1 MPDQSD
7 DKKNNISAAKASA
20 NEERIRKWR
29 ERQAKAGGMQSD
41 DGPVAADK
49 AGGKAA
55 VQSAAQAGVEETV
68 NKSGSAPLPD
78 PMLAQP
84 SQAPAASS
92 ASPALGRGGPIP
104 TRREEELAAEK
115 ALRAEMADSRLPS
128 EDEVQDIITNNRRR
142 LWLQKLKIRRKAGI
156 LIGIPLLAALVYGTI
171 ITPSSKAVSSSFV
184 IMKAGESRN
193 GGQLAG
199 IMGLG
204 GGEGLGDAYRIR
216 EYLKS
221 REAMQIMEAKYGFL
235 SHFSNGTFDPF
246 SRPLTMP
253 IFGQDAHDFYQRKI
267 NIGIDVREGIVRLE
281 VEALNDEDAARFAN
295 GLLELARLRTKEIS
309 DMLNRDQTASLQ
321 DDVQRAE
328 AQMREASNELAR
340 AQRQNREVDPQ
351 LAATSAYQM
360 ISTLQTNLL
369 ARQAQRDALL
379 SNNLTESPLLS
390 RLNSE
395 ISSLNKQ
402 IQQQQEKLAGGGDR
416 TVISAAS
423 DLGNATT
430 KLRLS
435 QIGLE
440 ASLRTLEQANLN
452 NIGQRR
458 YLVVLSKPVLAYDI
472 WPRKLMEILGFGLI
486 ISFLIWGLSRIA
498 KATLMSGKS

>member
-7 DKKNNISAAKASA
+7 DKKSKVSA

-29 ERQAKAGGMQSD
+29 ERQAKSGRAA
-41 DGPVAADK
+41 AADASAMNPK
-49 AGGKAA
+49 GAA
-55 VQSAAQAGVEETV
+55 PKVAPTPKPEAEPAAE
-68 NKSGSAPLPD
+68 
-78 PMLAQP
+78 PML
-84 SQAPAASS
+84 S
-92 ASPALGRGGPIP
+92 RGGPIP

-115 ALRAEMADSRLPS
+115 ALRAEMAAARLPS
-128 EDEVQDIITNNRRR
+128 DDDVQEIISNNRRR
-142 LWLQKLKIRRKAGI
+142 QWLQKLKIRRKAAL
-156 LIGIPLLAALVYGTI
+156 LIGAPLAAALTYGVI

-184 IMKAGESRN
+184 IMKAGETRS
-193 GGQLAG
+193 GGGIAG

-204 GGEGLGDAYRIR
+204 GGEGLADAYRIR

-221 REAMQIMEAKYGFL
+221 REAMQVMEQKYGFL
-235 SHFSNGTFDPF
+235 THFREGTWDPF
-246 SRPLTMP
+246 SRPQHLP
-253 IFGQDAHDFYQRKI
+253 FIGQDEHDFYQRKI

-281 VEALNDEDAARFAN
+281 VEALNDADAARFAA
-295 GLLELARLRTKEIS
+295 GLLELARQRTKDIS

-321 DDVQRAE
+321 DDVTRAE

-379 SNNLTESPLLS
+379 SNNLTESPLLP

-395 ISSLNKQ
+395 IASLNKQ
-402 IQQQQEKLAGGGDR
+402 IQQQQEKLAGGGDS
-416 TVISAAS
+416 TVIAAAS
-423 DLGNATT
+423 DLGTAQT

-458 YLVVLSKPVLAYDI
+458 YLVVLSKPVSAYNI
-472 WPRKLMEILGFGLI
+472 WPRKLMELLGFGLI
-486 ISFLIWGLSRIA
+486 ISFLAYGLSRIA
-498 KATLMSGKS
+498 KATLMSGKE